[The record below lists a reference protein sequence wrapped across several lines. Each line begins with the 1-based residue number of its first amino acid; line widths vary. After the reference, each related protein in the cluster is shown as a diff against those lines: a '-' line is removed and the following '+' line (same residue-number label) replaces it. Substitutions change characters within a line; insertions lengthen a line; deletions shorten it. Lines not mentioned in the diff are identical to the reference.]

1 MTEELTFALDI
12 GTRTIIGLLMKEKEE
27 GYQIIHSA
35 VSEHPTRAML
45 DGQIHNVVEV
55 ANEVKKVK
63 EELED
68 KSGLELKKVAIAAAG
83 RALRTV
89 KQEFNTVL
97 DKKRF
102 IETEDVN
109 RLELM
114 AIQKAQ
120 SSLSSNE
127 NKSQEKLNYHFVG
140 YSPSKYLL
148 DDIEI
153 GDLIGQRGQ
162 KLEVELVAT
171 FLPRVVIDSLLSVI
185 SRVNL
190 EVEHLTLEPIAASQ
204 VVIPES
210 MSSFNLAL
218 VDIGAGTSDIAIT
231 KDGSIIGYDMVPIAG
246 DEITEQISEN
256 FLIDYKTAE
265 KVKCS
270 LNEEEVMNVSTIL
283 GDSVEIDRQSVM
295 ETVKPELDTLTES
308 IAESILKI
316 NSNPPQAVIFIGGG
330 SLTRGLKEK
339 FADKINLIPNRI
351 GIRKKDDLDN
361 VLGDIENINSTQTLT
376 PIGIAVTT
384 NETKNKA
391 VFIDVEV
398 NGEIVNLLTLSQPTI
413 ADALLAADIDIEK
426 MSPSMGMGLTCTVNG
441 DLKTVKGDFGKRGS
455 LYLNGREAGIET
467 KVKTGDQINFEYA
480 TPGKDAEA
488 LIEDII
494 PEQDLVSYDL
504 YLDGSK
510 NEVKTQIYQNG
521 KWVTKDT
528 PVKDGA
534 NVEYEIPNTIKDGVA
549 QILEIPK
556 DMLENER
563 IEFYFNGDKK
573 EIVKSPY
580 QIKKEGQMINLE
592 KTLKDNLSLTL
603 EEKETNN
610 LTIGEFLQ
618 TEGNDEIEIEFN
630 GSELTIPNKFWEIKV
645 NGEEVDLNYKIEDE
659 DEIEAYS
666 KKLTVDRVFDHINYN
681 ISDAMKSN
689 LEILVNGEKAKLQ
702 SRIKDG
708 DKLKVELIKNRNK
721 TFSN

>member
-1 MTEELTFALDI
+1 
-12 GTRTIIGLLMKEKEE
+12 
-27 GYQIIHSA
+27 
-35 VSEHPTRAML
+35 ML

-63 EELED
+63 EELEE
-68 KSGLELKKVAIAAAG
+68 KSGRELKKVAIAAAG

-89 KQEFNTVL
+89 KQNFNTVL

-109 RLELM
+109 RLELL

-140 YSPSKYLL
+140 YSPSQYLL

-185 SRVNL
+185 NRVDL

-204 VVIPES
+204 IVIPES

-256 FLIDYKTAE
+256 FLIDYNTAE

-270 LNEEEVMNVSTIL
+270 LNEEEIMNVSTIL

-295 ETVKPELDTLTES
+295 ETIEPQLDTLTES

-330 SLTRGLKEK
+330 SLTMGLKEK

-441 DLKTVKGDFGKRGS
+441 DLKTVKGEFGKRGS
-455 LYLNGREAGIET
+455 LYLNGREAGIDT

-480 TPGKDAEA
+480 TPGEDAEA
-488 LIEDII
+488 LIADLI
-494 PEQDLVSYDL
+494 PDQDLVSYTL
-504 YLDGSK
+504 YLDGSE
-510 NEVKTQIYQNG
+510 NEVKTQIYQNN

-534 NVEYEIPNTIKDGVA
+534 EIEYDIPNSIKDGIA

-580 QIKKEGQMINLE
+580 QIKKDGQIINLE
-592 KTLKDNLSLTL
+592 KSLKDNLSLTL
-603 EEKETNN
+603 QEKETTG

-645 NGEEVDLNYKIEDE
+645 NKEEADLNYKIEDQ
-659 DEIEAYS
+659 DEIEAFS

-689 LEILVNGEKAKLQ
+689 LEILVNGKKAKLK

-708 DKLKVELIKNRNK
+708 DKLKVELAKKRNK